1 MALTTRIFFCGSF
14 LFLAEHGGGFFGG
27 GEEGVDFFWGVVGGD
42 GGADGAGGAEES
54 HEGLAA
60 VMASADGDAHLVKEG
75 AEVVVVNAVDVKGE
89 GPVAVFVVLRAVE
102 GDAVDVGEAL
112 GGLGEE
118 LVFVSGD
125 FF

>member
-1 MALTTRIFFCGSF
+1 MAG
-14 LFLAEHGGGFFGG
+14 
-27 GEEGVDFFWGVVGGD
+27 
-42 GGADGAGGAEES
+42 
-54 HEGLAA
+54 
-60 VMASADGDAHLVKEG
+60 ADGDAHLVKEG
-75 AEVVVVNAVDVKGE
+75 AEGVVGNAVDVKGE